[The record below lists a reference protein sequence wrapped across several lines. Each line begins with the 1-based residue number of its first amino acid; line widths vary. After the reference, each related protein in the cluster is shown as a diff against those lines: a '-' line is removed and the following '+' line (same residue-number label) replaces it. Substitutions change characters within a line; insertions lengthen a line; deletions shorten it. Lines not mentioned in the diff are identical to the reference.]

1 MFRLEL
7 LTKSAYYLFIFFLQ
21 VHLCCVVIDMSDS
34 SDDRNISGGEK
45 PSWAR
50 LRRTLGEPQSQIST
64 WTSIILKKGPFCLL
78 LPLDWLIFHVM
89 KVLGTMVV
97 CLGIFC
103 FPATIKFVLF
113 FASPEQRAKVN
124 FYFPVFLQI
133 ISYKFESAK
142 LYKWQ
147 GLLRNDWSSHSL
159 ECLMSRFFLTLA
171 QQEVTYRAAMVQ
183 T

>member
-1 MFRLEL
+1 
-7 LTKSAYYLFIFFLQ
+7 
-21 VHLCCVVIDMSDS
+21 
-34 SDDRNISGGEK
+34 
-45 PSWAR
+45 
-50 LRRTLGEPQSQIST
+50 
-64 WTSIILKKGPFCLL
+64 
-78 LPLDWLIFHVM
+78 M

-147 GLLRNDWSSHSL
+147 GLLRND
-159 ECLMSRFFLTLA
+159 
-171 QQEVTYRAAMVQ
+171 
-183 T
+183 